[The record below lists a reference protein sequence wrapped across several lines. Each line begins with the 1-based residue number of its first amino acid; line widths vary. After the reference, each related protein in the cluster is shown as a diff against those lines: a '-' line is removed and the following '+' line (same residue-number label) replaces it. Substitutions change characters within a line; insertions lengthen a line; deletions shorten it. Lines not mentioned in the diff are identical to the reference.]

1 MVVLSR
7 MRFSGA
13 LAVLMC
19 IASVSCERKAS
30 QSAPPARLP
39 ATSSPSVQTA
49 TAGAPAT
56 PLVLE
61 EVDEREG
68 PFTSGTQ
75 TFTVV
80 LHSKRLPGRTD
91 PDGQTLAW
99 LEMRDAGG
107 ATAYRE
113 EFAHSIENGAFVESC
128 AAHAEPLAGNS
139 GRGVLVTVD
148 CLPSAPLSGGRWS
161 VFGVVGGR
169 LKRFGAPLVADGAL
183 GPFKPG
189 AVSRSGSVTQTLADM
204 LTLRLW
210 TGYFFVSVPIRVDW
224 QQGALAPGQRCLEQ
238 TGRGFAEG
246 GCEWPAEDAQPARR
260 NEQTFVRLFRE
271 SSEASGP
278 VAHVV
283 VNPSSKVEV
292 VAGKA
297 RVIWNEGPEAT
308 SLAADDDIWVRVRID
323 GREGWLHGDEDLQAA
338 GLFRAG

>member
-13 LAVLMC
+13 LAVLLC
-19 IASVSCERKAS
+19 LAAAACERKAS
-30 QSAPPARLP
+30 ESAPPAAERSDVS
-39 ATSSPSVQTA
+39 AV
-49 TAGAPAT
+49 APAKAED
-56 PLVLE
+56 PLLQDVE
-61 EVDEREG
+61 EREG
-68 PFTSGTQ
+68 PFTSAGQ

-91 PDGQTLAW
+91 PDAQSLAW
-99 LEMRDAGG
+99 LEMRDAAG

-113 EFAHSIENGAFVESC
+113 EFAHAVDHGAFVESC
-128 AAHAEPLAGNS
+128 AAHAEQLAGN
-139 GRGVLVTVD
+139 GGKGVLVTVD
-148 CLPSAPLSGGRWS
+148 CLPSAPLSGGPWS

-169 LKRFGAPLVADGAL
+169 LKRFGAPLVADGML
-183 GPFKPG
+183 GSFKPG
-189 AVSRSGSVTQTLADM
+189 TVTRSGPVTQTLADM

-238 TGRGFAEG
+238 TGRGFADG
-246 GCEWPAEDAQPARR
+246 GCEWPAEDAQPSSRD
-260 NEQTFVRLFRE
+260 EQTFVRLYRE
-271 SSEASGP
+271 SDEASGP
-278 VAHVV
+278 PAHVV
-283 VNPSSKVEV
+283 VNPSSEV
-292 VAGKA
+292 AIVAGKV
-297 RVIWNEGPEAT
+297 RVIWNDGPEVT